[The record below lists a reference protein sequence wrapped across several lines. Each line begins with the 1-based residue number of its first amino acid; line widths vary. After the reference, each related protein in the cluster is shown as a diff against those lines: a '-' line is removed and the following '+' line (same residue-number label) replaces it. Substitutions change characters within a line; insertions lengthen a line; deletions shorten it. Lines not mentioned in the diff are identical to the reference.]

1 MHAQLL
7 ALRSLVRLLDPPL
20 HAHLEARDCLNFFF
34 CYRWVLIHF
43 KREFGFDEVGAAGG
57 EWGCGQVGWGGAGVS

>member
-20 HAHLEARDCLNFFF
+20 HGHLEARDCLNFFF

-43 KREFGFDEVGAAGG
+43 KREFGFDEVGDSATGRVG
-57 EWGCGQVGWGGAGVS
+57 VGVGWACC